1 MRAPYTSTQ
10 ADEAKAQ
17 FAHVDGDHLSLL
29 NVYHAYK
36 QVDPGPCIL
45 SLITQSLHILSHTS
59 TLLLDIFI
67 QMPDCTSYMCVCV
80 CVAGDDSR
88 YRNCSPLHCRTI
100 LLQLIH
106 MRLHTPHYCTLL
118 LFTLLNCT
126 QFNYFGCLCNLK
138 D

>member
-1 MRAPYTSTQ
+1 MRAPYTSPQ

-45 SLITQSLHILSHTS
+45 SLITPSSHSLSHTS
-59 TLLLDIFI
+59 TLSLDIFI

-80 CVAGDDSR
+80 LPVM
-88 YRNCSPLHCRTI
+88 I
-100 LLQLIH
+100 LDTVTAVRCIAE
-106 MRLHTPHYCTLL
+106 PFYS
-118 LFTLLNCT
+118 N
-126 QFNYFGCLCNLK
+126 
-138 D
+138 